1 MGLFWQF
8 FLLNIKPFA
17 RTLLKRFFIHMLI
30 CTFLL
35 FVMILLI
42 DQNMFSLNIFLL
54 CGFIPF
60 LFSEYALRMDS
71 SFINIMF
78 SWGYKRIYSYF
89 LCKYL
94 FAILIAF
101 VYTLLLYLA
110 LPIGM
115 EKVLGCAFIS
125 IGVMLCVGIL
135 TIPYNKNKLD
145 LFDDA
150 AFKGNT
156 GSKKITFIRIIFL
169 AIVHFILIPM
179 LEGCSENLYL
189 IYFVIGATLTLL
201 TPLWVKIAVNKII
214 KNKYNIIDSLTR

>member
-1 MGLFWQF
+1 
-8 FLLNIKPFA
+8 
-17 RTLLKRFFIHMLI
+17 
-30 CTFLL
+30 
-35 FVMILLI
+35 
-42 DQNMFSLNIFLL
+42 MFSLNIFFL

-115 EKVLGCAFIS
+115 EKTLGCAFLS

-179 LEGCSENLYL
+179 LEGCNENLYL
-189 IYFVIGATLTLL
+189 IYFVIGATLTLF

>member
-1 MGLFWQF
+1 MELFWQF

-42 DQNMFSLNIFLL
+42 EQNMFSLNIFLL

-115 EKVLGCAFIS
+115 EKVLGCAFLS
-125 IGVMLCVGIL
+125 IGVMCRNFNHSIQ
-135 TIPYNKNKLD
+135 
-145 LFDDA
+145 
-150 AFKGNT
+150 
-156 GSKKITFIRIIFL
+156 
-169 AIVHFILIPM
+169 
-179 LEGCSENLYL
+179 
-189 IYFVIGATLTLL
+189 
-201 TPLWVKIAVNKII
+201 
-214 KNKYNIIDSLTR
+214 